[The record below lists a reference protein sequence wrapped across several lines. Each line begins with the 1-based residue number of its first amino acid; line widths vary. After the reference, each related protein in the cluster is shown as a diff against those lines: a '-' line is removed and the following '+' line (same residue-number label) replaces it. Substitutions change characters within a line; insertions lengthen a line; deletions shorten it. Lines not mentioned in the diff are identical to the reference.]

1 MGQCKASTKKGH
13 KCSNLAMN
21 GSNYCYSHKES
32 LDASPIISSAI
43 GGLLGNMLFP
53 GIGGIIFGSATGALI
68 NKIGEKNVIIKKKVF
83 VSFDFDND
91 KVLKGFVIGQ
101 SKLEQSPFMVIDH
114 SLKEAAPEA
123 NWKDKARAAIKRSDI
138 VMVIVGPETY
148 RAPGVLA
155 EIAMARQEGKPVIQ
169 LIGYR
174 NGEYRAVENAGRLY
188 RWTWENLRKLLA

>member
-1 MGQCKASTKKGH
+1 M
-13 KCSNLAMN
+13 
-21 GSNYCYSHKES
+21 
-32 LDASPIISSAI
+32 
-43 GGLLGNMLFP
+43 LLP
-53 GIGGIIFGSATGALI
+53 GVGGIILGSATGTLL
-68 NKIGEKNVIIKKKVF
+68 NKIGEKNLIMKKKVF

-91 KVLKGFVIGQ
+91 KALKGFVIGQ

-123 NWKDKARAAIKRSDI
+123 NWKDKARAAIRRADI
-138 VMVIVGPETY
+138 VMVIVGSETY

-155 EIAMARQEGKPVIQ
+155 EVAMARQEGKPVIQ

-174 NGEYRAVENAGRLY
+174 DGDYKPVENAGRLY